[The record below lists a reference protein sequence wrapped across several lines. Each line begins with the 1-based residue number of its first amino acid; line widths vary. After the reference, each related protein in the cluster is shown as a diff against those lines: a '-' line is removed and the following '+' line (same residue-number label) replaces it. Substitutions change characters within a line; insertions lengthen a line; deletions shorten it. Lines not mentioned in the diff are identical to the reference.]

1 MSSALSKY
9 TAQIQEL
16 NPLLDSKFF
25 YDANRW
31 ERLTEEA
38 KNSVSTYSNQDISR
52 IDVISSFSQ
61 YFKGKTDYLY
71 PFTMTMIWGFADT
84 GYGTYR
90 TNKYLSLDENRR
102 IIKYAFECIAE
113 GNVKEAHQ
121 YLIKINGLNISYIS
135 KLLYFGTRARN
146 QKDYTLIFDIRV
158 ARALVKLL
166 DTEGIMSLL
175 SIGPSNKYED
185 FERYNTLIHQWAVE
199 LEVEAENIEVFL
211 FNGDF

>member
-9 TAQIQEL
+9 STQIQEL
-16 NPLLDSKFF
+16 TPLLDSKFF
-25 YDANRW
+25 YDASRW
-31 ERLTEEA
+31 DKLTNDA
-38 KNSVSTYSNQDISR
+38 KNSVNAHSNQEISR
-52 IDVISSFSQ
+52 IDVINSFSQ
-61 YFKGKTDYLY
+61 YFKGKSDYLY

-90 TNKYLSLDENRR
+90 TNKYLSLNENR
-102 IIKYAFECIAE
+102 IIINDAFECIAE
-113 GNVKEAHQ
+113 GKIKEAHQ

-158 ARALVKLL
+158 ARALAKLL

-185 FERYNTLIHQWAVE
+185 FERYNTLIHHWADE
-199 LEVEAENIEVFL
+199 LKVEAENIEVFL